1 MLLCACLS
9 AAAACCQVCSA
20 SGIERRDISYVEAH
34 GTGTVVG
41 DAQELAAIDF
51 VYGSGVRRSAADPL
65 LIGSVKSNM
74 GHCEGCSGLAGG
86 QWAAPE
92 PCSCLCLCM
101 SMADRVGHAPKAA
114 GGAVLFTCC
123 MPELAPIEVACG
135 LHPSSTL

>member
-1 MLLCACLS
+1 M
-9 AAAACCQVCSA
+9 CCA

-51 VYGSGVRRSAADPL
+51 VYGSGAGRSAADPL

-86 QWAAPE
+86 QWAVPMGSARAW
-92 PCSCLCLCM
+92 L
-101 SMADRVGHAPKAA
+101 V
-114 GGAVLFTCC
+114 
-123 MPELAPIEVACG
+123 LAPVLVHVHG
-135 LHPSSTL
+135 